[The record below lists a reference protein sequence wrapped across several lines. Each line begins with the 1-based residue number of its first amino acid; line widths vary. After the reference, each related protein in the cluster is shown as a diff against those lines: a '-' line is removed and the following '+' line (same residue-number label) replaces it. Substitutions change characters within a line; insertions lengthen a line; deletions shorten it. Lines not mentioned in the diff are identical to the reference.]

1 MTRRLVIVL
10 ALACCFGLAAWG
22 RGQSDVI
29 RIGVAAPTTGNSAAV
44 GQDFVNG
51 AKLAVG
57 EYNAKGGVLGKKV
70 ELVAIDDMADPKQA
84 TLVAQQFVDRK
95 VSGVVGHFT
104 SGTTIPTTP
113 IYNKARIPQ
122 VTPASNPDVT
132 GKGFDNVFS
141 LNPSDIVQG
150 SSAAKV
156 AVPLLKL
163 QKIAI
168 IHDKQAFGQGV
179 AGEFE
184 KSARAAGAAVT
195 SVNGITPGE
204 LDFKAV
210 LTKVNG
216 ENPDAV
222 YFGGVYT
229 EGGLILKQ
237 LRELGS
243 RALFLAPDSCYGG
256 EFVKTAGEKNAE
268 GAIVSFPAPPLDS
281 TPELKAFVDSYKKT
295 YGQDTI
301 LGEYGYDAALLLLQ
315 AIEKAASADGGKVIQ
330 ALHANTFKGTLHN
343 YQFDKSGQLAI
354 DRFPVYEVKGGQFT
368 FKGFF

>member
-1 MTRRLVIVL
+1 MIKRLLIVL
-10 ALACCFGLAAWG
+10 VLSALALGAWG
-22 RGQSDVI
+22 GGQADVI

-51 AKLAVG
+51 AKLAVA
-57 EYNAKGGVLGKKV
+57 EYNARGGLLGKQI

-84 TLVAQQFVDRK
+84 TLVAQQFVDKK

-113 IYNKARIPQ
+113 IYAKARIPQ

-156 AVPLLKL
+156 AVPNLKL
-163 QKIAI
+163 RRIAI
-168 IHDKQAFGQGV
+168 VHDKQAFGQGV
-179 AGEFE
+179 ALEFE
-184 KSARAAGAAVT
+184 KAAKAAGATVT

-216 ENPDAV
+216 EKPDAV

-229 EGGLILKQ
+229 EGGLVLKQ

-243 RALFLAPDSCYGG
+243 KALFLAPDSCYGG
-256 EFVKTAGEKNAE
+256 EFIKTAGERNAE

-281 TPELKAFVDSYKKT
+281 TPELKAFVESYKKT
-295 YGQDTI
+295 YNQDTI
-301 LGEYGYDAALLLLQ
+301 LGEYGYDAALLILQ
-315 AIEKAASADGGKVIQ
+315 AIEKAGSAEGAKVIQ
-330 ALHANTFKGTLHN
+330 ALHENTFKGTLHS
-343 YQFDKSGQLAI
+343 YSFDKSGQLAL

>member
-10 ALACCFGLAAWG
+10 TAAALSLAACG
-22 RGQSDVI
+22 GGKGAVI
-29 RIGVAAPTTGNSAAV
+29 QIGVAAPTTGNSAAV

-51 AKLAVG
+51 AKLAVS
-57 EYNAKGGVLGKKV
+57 EYNAKGGVLGKKI
-70 ELVAIDDMADPKQA
+70 ELVAIDDTADPKQA
-84 TLVAQQFVDRK
+84 TLVAQQLVDK
-95 VSGVVGHFT
+95 KISGVVGHFT

-150 SSAAKV
+150 GSMAKAAV
-156 AVPLLKL
+156 TNLKL
-163 QKIAI
+163 KKVAI

-184 KSARAAGAAVT
+184 KAARAAGAAVT

-210 LTKVNG
+210 LTKIKG

-222 YFGGVYT
+222 FFGGVYT

-243 RALFLAPDSCYGG
+243 KALFLAPDSCYGG
-256 EFVKTAGEKNAE
+256 EFIKTAGEKNAE

-295 YGQDTI
+295 YNQDTI

-315 AIEKAASADGGKVIQ
+315 AIEKAKSADGEKVIQ
-330 ALHANTFKGTLHN
+330 SLHAGTFKGTLHN
-343 YQFDKSGQLAI
+343 YQFDKSGQLAL

>member
-1 MTRRLVIVL
+1 MTKRVVLVL
-10 ALACCFGLAAWG
+10 ALAALALTAWG
-22 RGQSDVI
+22 RGQSDSI

-51 AKLAVG
+51 AKLAVD

-84 TLVAQQFVDRK
+84 TLVAQQLVDRK

-113 IYNKARIPQ
+113 IYSKARIPQ

-150 SSAAKV
+150 SSSAKV

-163 QKIAI
+163 RKIAI
-168 IHDKQAFGQGV
+168 VHDKQAFGQGV
-179 AGEFE
+179 ASEFE
-184 KSARAAGAAVT
+184 KAARAAGATVT

-216 ENPDAV
+216 EAPDAV

-229 EGGLILKQ
+229 EGGLVLKQ

-243 RALFLAPDSCYGG
+243 KALFMAPDSCYGG
-256 EFVKTAGEKNAE
+256 EFIKTAGEKNAE

-281 TPELKAFVDSYKKT
+281 TPELKAFVDTYKKT
-295 YGQDTI
+295 YKQDTI
-301 LGEYGYDAALLLLQ
+301 LGEYGYDAALLILQ
-315 AIEKAASADGGKVIQ
+315 AIEKAGTASGDKVIQ
-330 ALHANTFKGTLHN
+330 ALHGNTFAGTLHS
-343 YQFDKSGQLAI
+343 YQFDKSGQLQQ
-354 DRFPVYEVKGGQFT
+354 DRFPVYEVKGGKFT

>member
-1 MTRRLVIVL
+1 MNKAFVIVL
-10 ALACCFGLAAWG
+10 ALAALTGAAWAG
-22 RGQSDVI
+22 GQADVV
-29 RIGVAAPTTGNSAAV
+29 RIGVAAPMTGNSAAV

-51 AKLAVG
+51 AKLAVS
-57 EYNAKGGVLGKKV
+57 EWNAKGGVLGKKI

-150 SSAAKV
+150 SAMAR
-156 AVPLLKL
+156 AVVPGLKL
-163 QKIAI
+163 RKIAI
-168 IHDKQAFGQGV
+168 VHDKQAFGQGV

-184 KSARAAGAAVT
+184 KAAKAAGAVVT
-195 SVNGITPGE
+195 SVNGIIPGE

-210 LTKVNG
+210 LTKVKG

-222 YFGGVYT
+222 FFGGVYT
-229 EGGLILKQ
+229 EGGLVLKQ
-237 LRELGS
+237 LREMGS
-243 RALFLAPDSCYGG
+243 KALFLAPDSCYGG
-256 EFVKTAGEKNAE
+256 EFIKTAGTENAE

-281 TPELKAFVDSYKKT
+281 TPELKAFVESYKKT
-295 YGQDTI
+295 YSQDTI
-301 LGEYGYDAALLLLQ
+301 LGEYGYDAAILILQ
-315 AIEKAASADGGKVIQ
+315 AIAQAKSSEGSKVIA
-330 ALHANTFKGTLHN
+330 ALHGGTFKGTLHA
-343 YQFDKSGQLAI
+343 YTFDASGQLAQ
-354 DRFPVYEVKGGQFT
+354 DRFPVYEVRSGAFT

>member
-1 MTRRLVIVL
+1 MTKRFLIVI
-10 ALACCFGLAAWG
+10 ALAAFALSAWG
-22 RGQSDVI
+22 GAQGEVI
-29 RIGVAAPTTGNSAAV
+29 RIGVAAPMTGNSAAV

-51 AKLAVG
+51 AKLAVS
-57 EYNAKGGVLGKKV
+57 EYNARGGVLGKRI

-84 TLVAQQFVDRK
+84 TLVAQQFVDKK

-113 IYNKARIPQ
+113 IYNRARIPQ

-132 GKGFDNVFS
+132 GKGYDNVFS

-156 AVPLLKL
+156 AVPELNLRR
-163 QKIAI
+163 IAI
-168 IHDKQAFGQGV
+168 VHDKQAFGQGV
-179 AGEFE
+179 AEEFA
-184 KSARAAGAAVT
+184 SAARAAGATVT

-216 ENPDAV
+216 ERPDAV

-229 EGGLILKQ
+229 EGGLVLKQ

-243 RALFLAPDSCYGG
+243 KALFLAPDSCYGG
-256 EFVKTAGEKNAE
+256 EFIKTAGAKNAE

-281 TPELKAFVDSYKKT
+281 TPELEAFVESYKKT
-295 YGQDTI
+295 YNQDTI
-301 LGEYGYDAALLLLQ
+301 LGEYGYDAALLILQ
-315 AIEKAASADGGKVIQ
+315 AIEKAGSAEGEEVIR
-330 ALHANTFKGTLHN
+330 ALHGNTFEGTLHS
-343 YQFDKSGQLAI
+343 YSFDESGQLAL
-354 DRFPVYEVKGGQFT
+354 DRFPVYEVRDGEFT